1 MRDKKNIDVKSDE
14 ELLKEF
20 LEHKRQINRIKNA
33 LYNVI
38 WMIKIEED
46 DKIYHFEVIENK
58 EYNNKTYDLKKISK
72 KK

>member
-1 MRDKKNIDVKSDE
+1 MRNKKNIDTKNDE

-20 LEHKRQINRIKNA
+20 LKHKEQINRIKNA

-46 DKIYHFEVIENK
+46 DKIYHFEVIKNK
-58 EYNNKTYDLKKISK
+58 EYNNKTYNLKKIYK